1 MSSARRTLQVIARRA
16 MTERGLEPS
25 FPPEVLTET
34 KKLTAAP
41 CNGPSIKDLRG
52 LLWCSID
59 NDDSRDLDQLSV
71 AAAQPGGDVKVMVA
85 IADVDAAVG
94 KGSPVDRHDALA
106 TTSVYTPGVI
116 FPRWS
121 AAAGGSVGARHGP
134 AAPHAGS
141 GGAGARRAARGAWR
155 ARLRDD

>member
-52 LLWCSID
+52 LVWCSID

-71 AAAQPGGDVKVMVA
+71 AEARPNGDVRVLIA
-85 IADVDAAVG
+85 IADVDAAVERA
-94 KGSPVDRHDALA
+94 SAVDLRTHARLA
-106 TTSVYTPGVI
+106 IASVV
-116 FPRWS
+116 FDRQRRLARSRS
-121 AAAGGSVGARHGP
+121 AVGGGNARERRCQ
-134 AAPHAGS
+134 S
-141 GGAGARRAARGAWR
+141 ARRHRRRRCDRGA
-155 ARLRDD
+155 AVGS